1 MCWPAVFHQFLLIL
15 ALLYKSHQNLYK
27 PKTGGWKLAV
37 YGMINSVAMGC
48 QMIAINLTF
57 VAYVISVKR
66 PSALFSVLLAKIILK
81 EKGIKERLLG
91 AAIMVSGVF

>member
-1 MCWPAVFHQFLLIL
+1 
-15 ALLYKSHQNLYK
+15 
-27 PKTGGWKLAV
+27 
-37 YGMINSVAMGC
+37 MINSVAMGC

-66 PSALFSVLLAKIILK
+66 TSALFSVILGKIILK

-91 AAIMVSGVF
+91 AAIMVSGVFLITISQLK